1 MEWSKQTYNS
11 QYEKWVPWAEDL
23 YLRWFTKDNKTSYAA
38 KHLLANHQPSENLDK
53 TKVTGI
59 SQVDT
64 LQDGVHGLVAGQVG
78 QGGLLQPAGDLVSK
92 EGVNRA
98 ERQGRDDKGN
108 YADSSIP
115 GAGVANS
122 AATGLVDGGKAV
134 GGGLTSGVKG
144 AGGYVGGLFGGGKKP
159 EEEQQQQQKK

>member
-1 MEWSKQTYNS
+1 MPLSVSHN
-11 QYEKWVPWAEDL
+11 PPHLDL
-23 YLRWFTKDNKTSYAA
+23 YLLD
-38 KHLLANHQPSENLDK
+38 LLANHQPSENLDK

>member
-23 YLRWFTKDNKTSYAA
+23 YLRWFTNDNKTSYAA
-38 KHLLANHQPSENLDK
+38 KQNLDK

-78 QGGLLQPAGDLVSK
+78 QGGLLQPVGDLVSK
-92 EGVNRA
+92 EGVNRT
-98 ERQGRDDKGN
+98 ERQGKDDKGN

-134 GGGLTSGVKG
+134 GGGVTSGVKG

-159 EEEQQQQQKK
+159 EEEQQQQQKKK